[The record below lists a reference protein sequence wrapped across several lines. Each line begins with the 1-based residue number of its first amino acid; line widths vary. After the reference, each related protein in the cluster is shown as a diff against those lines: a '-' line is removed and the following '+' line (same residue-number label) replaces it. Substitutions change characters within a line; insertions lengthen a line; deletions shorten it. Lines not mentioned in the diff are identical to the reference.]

1 VHKRSAKG
9 SQPTYEELKPHSGPE
24 RKSSSTR
31 SQPTYEEL
39 KRNYHRAHLNNAVGS
54 QPTYEELKRVLKSY
68 LKRGGKFS
76 AYL

>member
-1 VHKRSAKG
+1 MPRTPLLG
-9 SQPTYEELKPHSGPE
+9 SQPTYEELKRNYHRAHLNNAVG
-24 RKSSSTR
+24 